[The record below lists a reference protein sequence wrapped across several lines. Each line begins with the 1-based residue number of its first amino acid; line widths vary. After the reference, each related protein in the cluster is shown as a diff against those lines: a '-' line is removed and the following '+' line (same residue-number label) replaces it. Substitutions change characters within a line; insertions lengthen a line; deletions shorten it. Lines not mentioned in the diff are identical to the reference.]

1 MHIEEHGKENNE
13 IIVMLHALNNI
24 YIFREQ
30 YKLKNKYRI
39 IAPHLMGFSD
49 ETDKIFNAEK
59 QIDILHNFIK
69 TLNQKVTLVGFS
81 LGAEIALKLLCE
93 HKEFFNAAVIISP
106 WLCKNNN
113 KFLEQVKKGALNGL
127 KLTKIKW
134 ICWILCILNK
144 IPKTCRK
151 NFINQMKHVSQE
163 TVISAVNNEISFE
176 TITNFNRIDIP
187 VTVLVGENEMD
198 VVKTSA
204 NKLKEANPN
213 FCDLKIIKK
222 AGHNIPVKFADEL
235 NSLLESVCSRT

>member
-1 MHIEEHGKENNE
+1 MRTEEYDRENNK
-13 IIVMLHALNNI
+13 IIVMLHSLNNV
-24 YIFREQ
+24 YTFREQ

-39 IAPHLMGFSD
+39 IVPHLMGFGD
-49 ETDKIFNAEK
+49 ETNKIFNAEK

-106 WLCKNNN
+106 WLCKDNNE
-113 KFLEQVKKGALNGL
+113 FLEQVKKGALNGL

-144 IPKTCRK
+144 IPKTYRK

-163 TVISAVNNEISFE
+163 TVISAVDNKVSLK

-187 VTVLVGENEMD
+187 VMVLVGENEMD
-198 VVKTSA
+198 VVKVSA

-213 FCDLKIIKK
+213 FCDLKIIKQQ
-222 AGHNIPVKFADEL
+222 GTIFL
-235 NSLLESVCSRT
+235 